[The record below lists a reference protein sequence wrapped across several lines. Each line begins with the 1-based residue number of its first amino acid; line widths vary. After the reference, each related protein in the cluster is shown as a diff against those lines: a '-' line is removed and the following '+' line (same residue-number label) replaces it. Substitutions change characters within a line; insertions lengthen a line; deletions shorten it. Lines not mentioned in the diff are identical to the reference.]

1 LTPFP
6 FLCQVS
12 NRSISIDDVKIYSTP
27 RKLLWSL
34 QNSYNS
40 DSSSHGEQLTA
51 NHSSSSSPDQ
61 QHREQG
67 EPSDEMHSPHSDR
80 MAKEKDENG
89 TIDLQAGSTRTA
101 TEAFSNEDNSGSSSM
116 EVDNLSC
123 KASPEV
129 ECKQSDVCV
138 TGSRGIRKL
147 RANLTFLLSMIMV
160 VLAIIAVLIRIDS
173 YDDFEDLVPT

>member
-1 LTPFP
+1 
-6 FLCQVS
+6 
-12 NRSISIDDVKIYSTP
+12 
-27 RKLLWSL
+27 
-34 QNSYNS
+34 
-40 DSSSHGEQLTA
+40 
-51 NHSSSSSPDQ
+51 
-61 QHREQG
+61 
-67 EPSDEMHSPHSDR
+67 

-138 TGSRGIRKL
+138 TGSRGKIRKL

-173 YDDFEDLVPT
+173 YDDFEGLVPT